1 VDEDDNIDLFGSDSE
16 VCLKCEWVEFIFL
29 LFFLSG
35 FMALLV

>member
-29 LFFLSG
+29 LFFFCLASRP
-35 FMALLV
+35 F